1 MEEKTKKNH
10 LHELEVKNVKEK
22 IKKNKTIHEFMDF
35 IKKGNVF
42 GLAIGVVIGTA
53 FNAIVNSLVNDI
65 IMPLVGILIGGFDFT
80 KLSVEV
86 SGVPI
91 NYGMFIQNVVNFL
104 IIALSM
110 FVTIKV
116 MSKLFAHPE
125 PPKEEDKP
133 APKPET
139 VVLLEEIRDLLK
151 DEPKS
156 KKKK

>member
-1 MEEKTKKNH
+1 MEVN
-10 LHELEVKNVKEK
+10 NVKEK
-22 IKKNKTIHEFMDF
+22 IKKNKTLHEFMDF

-104 IIALSM
+104 IIAFSM
-110 FVTIKV
+110 FVTIKI
-116 MSKLFAHPE
+116 MSRLFSKHE

-133 APKPET
+133 APNPET

-151 DEPKS
+151 EDKTKAKKS
-156 KKKK
+156 K

>member
-1 MEEKTKKNH
+1 MEEKIKKNH

-53 FNAIVNSLVNDI
+53 FNAIVNSLV
-65 IMPLVGILIGGFDFT
+65 VGILIGGFDFT

-151 DEPKS
+151 DEPKP

>member
-1 MEEKTKKNH
+1 M
-10 LHELEVKNVKEK
+10 KEK
-22 IKKNKTIHEFMDF
+22 IKKNKTLHEFMDF

-80 KLSVEV
+80 KLIVIV

-91 NYGMFIQNVVNFL
+91 NYGMFIQNIVNFL

-110 FVTIKV
+110 FVAIKV
-116 MSKLFAHPE
+116 MSKLFSKPE
-125 PPKEEDKP
+125 PPKEDVKP
-133 APKPET
+133 PKKEE
-139 VVLLEEIRDLLK
+139 VVLLEEIRDLLR
-151 DEPKS
+151 DEPKPP
-156 KKKK
+156 KKKNK